1 MKGWQSGHYVGPGL
15 AVIPD
20 SRRRS
25 EPRSNADCGGYAIDT
40 LAGHD
45 VLDRLTDAEPGE
57 QPEPRVSSTRP
68 RRRYSCRALEV
79 MQRIFRNTI
88 NADGNDRCPDTD
100 RGITHHVAMFPRSR
114 ARSLRAAHIQFDAG
128 GGRVTLRAIELTTAR
143 ASDRWFLDV
152 CFRSR
157 RGRPLM
163 PRTSSEDRRIMATR
177 REQDKTMPDHV
188 VKRRRCQT

>member
-45 VLDRLTDAEPGE
+45 VLDRLTDAKPGE
-57 QPEPRVSSTRP
+57 QPEPRMSSTRP

-100 RGITHHVAMFPRSR
+100 RGITHHVAMSPCRDVSTVPSPFLESSAHSIRCRRR
-114 ARSLRAAHIQFDAG
+114 AGDFTGYRLQRRERRIDSFSTSAF
-128 GGRVTLRAIELTTAR
+128 GRVAEGRLCPGQAARTA
-143 ASDRWFLDV
+143 
-152 CFRSR
+152 
-157 RGRPLM
+157 
-163 PRTSSEDRRIMATR
+163 E
-177 REQDKTMPDHV
+177 
-188 VKRRRCQT
+188 